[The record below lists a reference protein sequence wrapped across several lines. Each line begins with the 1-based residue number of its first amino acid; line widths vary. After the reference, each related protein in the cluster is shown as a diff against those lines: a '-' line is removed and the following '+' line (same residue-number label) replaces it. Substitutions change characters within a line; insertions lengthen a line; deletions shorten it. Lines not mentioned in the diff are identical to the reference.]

1 MSDKEKE
8 IKSKWKELNKNNKL
22 STKEKLE
29 KLVKMNTLKKKKK
42 KDILKHTKRHMI
54 KVEGQDLAFVE
65 REYLYNINDK
75 YGKISLNQWDDID
88 SKTLSIISNDEEFDN
103 IEPSKLLY
111 FDIETTGIS
120 GGTGTI
126 PFMYGFGY
134 YENDYFRVKVFILR
148 DISREEEYL
157 EAINEF
163 LKSLDF
169 QGIVTYNGK
178 AFDFNLMETRY
189 ILNRMRFPLSN
200 YPHLDLLYS
209 SRILWKNTYE
219 SRKLGFLGE
228 NILGI
233 SREEDIPGSLIPS
246 LYNSFLRTNRFELLE
261 KVIEHNALDIVG
273 LNALLLL
280 VSLYIQDSSF
290 IQDDGELFGKARIL
304 ERFGKIED
312 AEEIFEYL
320 KDNSTRDEI
329 IELSIKRLSNIKKKK
344 RLFKEAEELWIE
356 LSNRGD
362 KNSIRDLS
370 IHFEHRLKD
379 YEKALELILNKIDDL
394 NLTENQRADMEKRI
408 KRLRTKIKKSDS
420 LSE

>member
-8 IKSKWKELNKNNKL
+8 IKRKWKELNKNNNL

-29 KLVKMNTLKKKKK
+29 KLVKMNSLKKKKK
-42 KDILKHTKRHMI
+42 NETLRHTKRHMI
-54 KVEGQDLAFVE
+54 KVEGEDLVFVE
-65 REYLYNINDK
+65 REYIYDINDK
-75 YGKISLNQWDDID
+75 YGRISLNQWEDIE
-88 SKTLSIISNDEEFDN
+88 SKTLSIISNDEEFDSIN
-103 IEPSKLLY
+103 PLKLLY

-126 PFMYGFGY
+126 PFMLGFGY
-134 YENDYFRVKVFILR
+134 FENNYFKVKVFILR

-178 AFDFNLMETRY
+178 AFDFSLMETRY
-189 ILNRMRFPLSN
+189 ILNRMVFPLLN

-209 SRILWKNTYE
+209 SRMLWKNTYE

-261 KVIEHNALDIVG
+261 KVIEHNALDLVG

-280 VSLYIQDSSF
+280 VSLYMQDSSF

-304 ERFGKIED
+304 EKFGKIED
-312 AEEIFEYL
+312 AEKIFEYL

-344 RLFKEAEELWIE
+344 RLFKEAEELWTE
-356 LSNRGD
+356 LSKRGD
-362 KNSIRDLS
+362 KNSIKDLS
-370 IHFEHRLKD
+370 IHLEHRLKD

-394 NLTENQRADMEKRI
+394 NLTDNQRADMEKRI
-408 KRLRTKIKKSDS
+408 KRLRTKIKKSNS
-420 LSE
+420 PLE

>member
-8 IKSKWKELNKNNKL
+8 IKRKWKELNKNNKL

-29 KLVKMNTLKKKKK
+29 KLVKMNSLKKKKRK
-42 KDILKHTKRHMI
+42 ETLRHTKRHMI
-54 KVEGQDLAFVE
+54 KVEGEDLVFVE
-65 REYLYNINDK
+65 REYIYDINDK
-75 YGKISLNQWDDID
+75 YGRISLNQWEDIE
-88 SKTLSIISNDEEFDN
+88 SKTLSIISNDEEFDS
-103 IEPSKLLY
+103 IEPLKLLY
-111 FDIETTGIS
+111 FDIETTGVS

-126 PFMYGFGY
+126 PFMLGFGY
-134 YENDYFRVKVFILR
+134 FENDYFKVKIFILR

-163 LKSLDF
+163 IKSLDF

-189 ILNRMRFPLSN
+189 ILNRMVFPLSN

-209 SRILWKNTYE
+209 SRMLWKNTYE

-280 VSLYIQDSSF
+280 VSLYMQDSSL
-290 IQDDGELFGKARIL
+290 IQDEGELFGKARIF

-312 AEEIFEYL
+312 AEKIFEYL

-329 IELSIKRLSNIKKKK
+329 IELSIKRLSDIKKKK
-344 RLFKEAEELWIE
+344 KLFKEAEELWTE
-356 LSNRGD
+356 LSKRGD
-362 KNSIRDLS
+362 KNSIKDLS
-370 IHFEHRLKD
+370 IHLEHRLKD

-408 KRLRTKIKKSDS
+408 KRLRTKIKKSNS
-420 LSE
+420 PLE